1 MYQKLFK
8 AFENVK
14 NLGGKAWEH
23 AVAIDFF
30 SGSCIQDCSM
40 HCFHYQQMFEC
51 FFKHIL
57 ETKSQFG
64 AYSKSHKL
72 NQLLEEVISTTAF
85 KTNKSKYR
93 ADLIA
98 VTVCAEEYR
107 YNFDIDCQGYFDSV
121 AVCDELIKEL
131 IEYEANSQQYQPS
144 ALVNR
149 NTPLIS

>member
-1 MYQKLFK
+1 MYQKLFQD
-8 AFENVK
+8 FENAT

-23 AVAIDFF
+23 AVAIDLLN
-30 SGSCIQDCSM
+30 SSNIQDCSI

-72 NQLLEEVISTTAF
+72 NKLLEEVIFASAF
-85 KTNKSKYR
+85 TTNKSKYR
-93 ADLIA
+93 SDLTVI
-98 VTVCAEEYR
+98 TVCAEEYR
-107 YNFDIDCQGYFDSV
+107 YNFDIDCQGYLDSV

-131 IEYEANSQQYQPS
+131 ISFEKEQA
-144 ALVNR
+144 
-149 NTPLIS
+149 